1 MESEFRAGD
10 VVYVSWANV
19 QWETPDSCV
28 IKGIVE
34 TTGGGSIAYRCED
47 GGVSVTSEYAG
58 DRVHRT
64 EAEAWAANARYFRNR
79 AASILRSAEQCEAKA
94 AVVVVA

>member
-19 QWETPDSCV
+19 QWETQDSCV
-28 IKGIVE
+28 TRGIVE
-34 TTGGGSIAYRCED
+34 TTGGGSIVYRCQD
-47 GGVSVTSEYAG
+47 GRVSVTSEHAG
-58 DRVHRT
+58 DRAHRT
-64 EAEAWAANARYFRNR
+64 ESEAWAANAQYFRNR

-94 AVVVVA
+94 AVLVVA